1 MIVLGIWWKAATH
14 HSRSLELRQAS
25 SVAFSTLILAALIAG
40 CSADSTDGI
49 QASRVDETP
58 LELPEAEAVSQPPA
72 ATALTVL
79 PSIDEVLVAVP
90 EGRTDPFA
98 PFRQRTSV
106 GPELGGSGE
115 RDWKVLGVLAVAD
128 QVRALISTAE
138 GSGVVCLGAGGR
150 CPGEAQ
156 QLLPMDVEVQAIN
169 IRTGCLSVLQS
180 GKSEPEPVCIT

>member
-25 SVAFSTLILAALIAG
+25 SVAFATLILAALIAG

-90 EGRTDPFA
+90 EGRSDPFA
-98 PFRQRTSV
+98 PFPKRTS
-106 GPELGGSGE
+106 GPELGASGE
-115 RDWKVLGVLAVAD
+115 RDWKVLGVLSVAD
-128 QVRALISTAE
+128 QLRALISTAE

-156 QLLPMDVEVQAIN
+156 QLFPMDVEVQAIN
-169 IRTGCLSVLQS
+169 IRTGCLTVLQS
-180 GKSEPEPVCIT
+180 GTSQRVCIT

>member
-90 EGRTDPFA
+90 EGRSDPFA
-98 PFRQRTSV
+98 PFPQSSS
-106 GPELGGSGE
+106 GSDQGAQGE
-115 RDWKVLGVLAVAD
+115 RSWTVLGVLSVAD
-128 QVRALISTAE
+128 QSRALISTTQ

-169 IRTGCLSVLQS
+169 IRTGCLTVLQS
-180 GKSEPEPVCIT
+180 GTSQRVCIT

>member
-1 MIVLGIWWKAATH
+1 MLG
-14 HSRSLELRQAS
+14 
-25 SVAFSTLILAALIAG
+25 ALIAG
-40 CSADSTDGI
+40 CSADSTDVT
-49 QASRVDETP
+49 QSNRVNKAP
-58 LELPEAEAVSQPPA
+58 LELPNAEVVSSPP

-79 PSIDEVLVAVP
+79 PSVEEVLVAVP

-115 RDWKVLGVLAVAD
+115 RDWKVLGVLSVAD
-128 QVRALISTAE
+128 QLRALISTAE

-156 QLLPMDVEVQAIN
+156 QLFPMDVEVQAIN
-169 IRTGCLSVLQS
+169 IRTGCLTVLQS
-180 GKSEPEPVCIT
+180 GTSQRVCIT

>member
-1 MIVLGIWWKAATH
+1 MLMLG
-14 HSRSLELRQAS
+14 
-25 SVAFSTLILAALIAG
+25 ALIAG
-40 CSADSTDGI
+40 CSADSTVVT
-49 QASRVDETP
+49 QSNRVNKAP
-58 LELPEAEAVSQPPA
+58 LALPEAEPVSNPA

-79 PSIDEVLVAVP
+79 PSVNEVLVAVP

-98 PFRQRTSV
+98 PFPQSSS
-106 GPELGGSGE
+106 GSDQGAQGE
-115 RDWKVLGVLAVAD
+115 RSWTVLGVLSVAD
-128 QVRALISTAE
+128 QSRALISTTQ